1 MKVADINSA
10 VVLLARRADLVSRLA
25 AVSQA
30 DSLMKVA
37 DAITGSGLDD
47 TLLQQSRTDVSDFIR
62 TNITQIE
69 TQLTGMG
76 VELT

>member
-1 MKVADINSA
+1 VKVADVNAA

-47 TLLQQSRTDVSDFIR
+47 TLLQRSRADVSDFLRINV
-62 TNITQIE
+62 TDIE
-69 TQLTGMG
+69 TQLTALG